1 MNIYKRLI
9 KHLYNKA
16 FPNAEPKTD
25 PTKPMQI
32 VFKTI
37 EPECINSKIIIFDYE
52 KEQVERLYKDDEEI
66 LYSDFVKSRLLDA
79 MRDKIK
85 ENIKVEEV
93 IGYLPGAKEYIGTLK
108 VIPFDVILSE
118 VKT

>member
-16 FPNAEPKTD
+16 FPNTEPKID

-37 EPECINSKIIIFDYE
+37 EPECLKSVFILYDYE
-52 KEQVERLYKDDEEI
+52 VERLYKGDAI
-66 LYSDFVKSRLLDA
+66 LYPDFVKSRLLDA
-79 MRDKIK
+79 MQDKIK
-85 ENIKVEEV
+85 EYIKVEEV
-93 IGYLPGAKEYIGTLK
+93 KGYFPGAREYIGTLK
-108 VIPFDVILSE
+108 VIPFDIIGG
-118 VKT
+118 